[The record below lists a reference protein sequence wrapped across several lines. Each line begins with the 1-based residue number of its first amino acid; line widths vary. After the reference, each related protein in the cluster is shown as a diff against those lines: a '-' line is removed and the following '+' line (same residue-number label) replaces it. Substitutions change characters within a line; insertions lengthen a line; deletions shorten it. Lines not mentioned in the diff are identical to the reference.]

1 MSFNLENKVL
11 SCLEQSPEQ
20 KFTARDIANW
30 ILEKY
35 PDECR
40 KKQERSTAV
49 VTPLDTEGALI
60 QQIVAEI
67 GARRPNLQ
75 ANNPQIKTTEGRPRR
90 YYYTEK
96 SDDDEVQ
103 DAEGAVQIVG
113 EKNRL
118 TEHDLYPLL
127 KEYLFADNQNTY
139 AMRIDE
145 KRSSNTRGPNGNRW
159 LYPDMVAL
167 EDLSSE
173 WVQEVKDCVHQ
184 TGDVKALILAFEV
197 KLLINR
203 SNVRE
208 VFFQTVSNSSWANFG
223 FLVTA
228 DIEGNETIKELRMLS
243 ALHSIGVIHLNVEN
257 PAESQM
263 LIPAEENDVDWN
275 TANRL
280 AIENKDFR
288 EFLELVTD
296 YYKTGK
302 VRKKLWNIA

>member
-1 MSFNLENKVL
+1 MSFNI
-11 SCLEQSPEQ
+11 EQ
-20 KFTARDIANW
+20 KIMACLKQNAEQKLTARDIANW
-30 ILEKY
+30 IFETY
-35 PDECR
+35 PDECK

-49 VTPLDTEGALI
+49 VTPLDTDDALI

-67 GARRPNLQ
+67 GARRPILQ
-75 ANNPQIKTTEGRPRR
+75 TNNPQVKTTEGRPRR
-90 YYYTEK
+90 YYFTEK
-96 SDDDEVQ
+96 SDDTEVQ
-103 DAEGAVQIVG
+103 DAESEIAVVG
-113 EKNRL
+113 DRPKL
-118 TEHDLYPLL
+118 SEHDLYPLL

-145 KRSSNTRGPNGNRW
+145 KKSSNSRGPNGNRW

-173 WVQEVKDCVHQ
+173 WVQEVKDCVQQ
-184 TGDVKALILAFEV
+184 TRDVKALLWAFEV

-223 FLVTA
+223 YVVAA
-228 DIEGNETIKELRMLS
+228 DIEGSETMKELRMLC
-243 ALHSIGVIHLNVEN
+243 ALHNIGVIHLNAEN

-263 LIPAEENDVDWN
+263 IIPAEENDIDWN

-280 AIENKDFR
+280 AIENRDFR

-302 VRKKLWNIA
+302 VRAKLWNAA